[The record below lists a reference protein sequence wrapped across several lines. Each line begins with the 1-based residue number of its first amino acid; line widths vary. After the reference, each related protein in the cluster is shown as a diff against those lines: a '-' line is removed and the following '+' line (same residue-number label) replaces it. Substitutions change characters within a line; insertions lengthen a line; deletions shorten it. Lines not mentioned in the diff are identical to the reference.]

1 MLAVQVFTFSPIQ
14 ENTYVL
20 VNERREGVVIDPGC
34 YDEAEREALADFFTQ
49 NGVQPKLL
57 LQTHCHLDHVF
68 GTRWLAGAYNLVPHL
83 HPLEEE
89 LLSLAPAMG
98 LAWDMPF
105 DSYQGPLVYLEPGQI
120 LNIGEDRLEVLF
132 VPGHSPGHCC
142 FYCAAQGFV
151 IGGDA
156 LFRDSIGRTDLPGG
170 DHETLLRSIRE
181 RLFTLPEDTMVLPGH
196 GPGTTI
202 GYEKR
207 NNPFLRL
214 D

>member
-20 VNERREGVVIDPGC
+20 VNEQGEGVVIDPGC

-89 LLSLAPAMG
+89 LLSLGPAMG

-181 RLFTLPEDTMVLPGH
+181 RLFTLPGDTIVLPGH

-207 NNPFLRL
+207 HNPFLRW

>member
-1 MLAVQVFTFSPIQ
+1 MFAVQVFTFSPIQ

-20 VNERREGVVIDPGC
+20 VNEGREGVVIDPGC
-34 YDEAEREALADFFTQ
+34 YDEAEREALADFFSQ

-68 GTRWLAGAYNLVPHL
+68 GTRWLAGAYDLVPHV

-98 LAWDMPF
+98 LAWDLPF
-105 DSYQGPLVYLEPGQI
+105 DGYQGPLVYLKPGEIIDFGQ
-120 LNIGEDRLEVLF
+120 DRLEVLF

-181 RLFTLPEDTMVLPGH
+181 RLFTLPEDTIVLPGH

>member
-1 MLAVQVFTFSPIQ
+1 MFAVQVFTFSPIQ

-20 VNERREGVVIDPGC
+20 VNEQGEGLVIDPGC
-34 YDEAEREALADFFTQ
+34 YGEEEQEALAGFFTQ

-68 GTRWLAGAYNLVPHL
+68 GTRWLAGAYGLVPQL

-89 LLSLAPAMG
+89 LLALAPAMG

-105 DSYQGPLVYLEPGQI
+105 DGYQGPLGFLEPGRAI
-120 LNIGEDRLEVLF
+120 VLGADRLDVLY

-170 DHETLLRSIRE
+170 DYDTLIRGIRE
-181 RLFTLPEDTMVLPGH
+181 QLFTLPDDTIVLPGH

-207 NNPFLRL
+207 HNPFLRL

>member
-1 MLAVQVFTFSPIQ
+1 MFAVQVFTFSPIQ

-20 VNERREGVVIDPGC
+20 VNEGREGVVIDPGC
-34 YDEAEREALADFFTQ
+34 YDEAEREALADFFSQ

-68 GTRWLAGAYNLVPHL
+68 GTRWLAGAYDLVPHL

-89 LLSLAPAMG
+89 LLSLAPVMG
-98 LAWDMPF
+98 LAWDLPF
-105 DSYQGPLVYLEPGQI
+105 DGYQGPLVYLKPGEIIDFGQ
-120 LNIGEDRLEVLF
+120 DRLEVLF

-181 RLFTLPEDTMVLPGH
+181 RLFTLPEDTIVLPGH

-207 NNPFLRL
+207 NNPFIRL

>member
-20 VNERREGVVIDPGC
+20 VNEQGEGVVIDPGC